1 MVKTSTRLSAERA
14 VTDWLAAEG
23 SSTETRPPTPV
34 LAFSSLAR
42 AAYCPRQYYYA
53 KRDGMDEP
61 PPEVRARRELGF
73 RYSPLR
79 EADDAELAD
88 EPIER
93 SPSAYR
99 AALDRLAARDD
110 WESLIDPAERDVLL
124 EGRECRGTA
133 HKLLAGDPP
142 TPTFVSPGRPPER
155 GVWHP
160 QRVRAV
166 AMAKALSW
174 ERERE
179 IPSAL
184 VEYPAHGA
192 VRRVRLTT
200 RNRAAYRET
209 VRTVQRLDGPP
220 PRIDDEAKCDACDY
234 REECGVRTRSLKSLL
249 GL

>member
-1 MVKTSTRLSAERA
+1 MLTFGA
-14 VTDWLAAEG
+14 
-23 SSTETRPPTPV
+23 
-34 LAFSSLAR
+34 LAR

-53 KRDGMDEP
+53 EREGVDGP
-61 PPEVRARRELGF
+61 PPAARARRDLAF
-73 RYSPLR
+73 RYPALR
-79 EADDAELAD
+79 RASDAELAA

-93 SPSAYR
+93 SPTAYR
-99 AALDRLAARDD
+99 AALDRLTTRED
-110 WESLIDPAERDVLL
+110 WDGLVDPMEREVLL
-124 EGRECRGTA
+124 AGRECRGIA

-155 GVWHP
+155 GVWQP

-184 VEYPAHGA
+184 VEYPAHGV

-200 RNRAAYRET
+200 RNRAAYRQT
-209 VRTVQRLDGPP
+209 VRTVRRLDGPP
-220 PRIDDEAKCDACDY
+220 PRIDDAAKCDACDY
-234 REECGVRTRSLKSLL
+234 REACGVRTRSLRSLL

>member
-1 MVKTSTRLSAERA
+1 MLTF
-14 VTDWLAAEG
+14 G
-23 SSTETRPPTPV
+23 
-34 LAFSSLAR
+34 SLAR

-53 KRDGMDEP
+53 QRDGRDEP
-61 PPEVRARRELGF
+61 PPDARARRDLAF
-73 RYSPLR
+73 RYPTLR
-79 EADDAELAD
+79 GASDAELAD

-93 SPSAYR
+93 PPTAYR
-99 AALDRLAARDD
+99 AALDRLAARED
-110 WESLIDPAERDVLL
+110 WGELVDPAARETLL
-124 EGRECRGTA
+124 EGRECRGIA

-155 GVWHP
+155 GVWRP

-166 AMAKALSW
+166 AMAKALAW

-179 IPSAL
+179 VPYAL
-184 VEYPAHGA
+184 VEYPAHGV

-209 VRTVQRLDGPP
+209 VRTVRQLDGPP
-220 PRIDDEAKCDACDY
+220 PRIDDDAKCEACDY
-234 REECGVRTRSLKSLL
+234 REACGVRTRSLRSLL

>member
-1 MVKTSTRLSAERA
+1 MLRCGCLGATSRGTFKYGDDTPAPVFA
-14 VTDWLAAEG
+14 FAA
-23 SSTETRPPTPV
+23 
-34 LAFSSLAR
+34 LAR
-42 AAYCPRQYYYA
+42 VAYCPRQYYYA
-53 KRDGMDEP
+53 RQEGDESP
-61 PPEVRARRELGF
+61 PPDVQKRRALAF
-73 RYSPLR
+73 RYASLR
-79 EADDAELAD
+79 RGSDAGLAA

-93 SPSAYR
+93 PPAAYR
-99 AALDRLAARDD
+99 AALDRLAARED
-110 WESLIDPAERDVLL
+110 WDALVDPAATEVVL
-124 EGRECRGTA
+124 EGRECRGVA
-133 HKLLAGDPP
+133 DKILDGEPP
-142 TPTFVSPGRPPER
+142 TPTFVSPGRPPET
-155 GVWHP
+155 GVWRP

-184 VEYPAHGA
+184 VEYPAYGL

-209 VRTVQRLDGPP
+209 VRTLRELDGPP

-234 REECGVRTRSLKSLL
+234 RERCGVRTRSLRSLL